1 MQKTTIVTL
10 CVALPLL
17 AACENMGERD
27 RRVATGAGAGAVA
40 GAVVG
45 SATGGKALPGAVIG
59 GALGA
64 VAGNVWS
71 RHLEKQQAE
80 LEQST
85 RGTGVEVSRTQD
97 NQLKLH
103 VPADISFD
111 VGRADIKPEL
121 RQVLDQFAQGMR
133 NQQGVRVR
141 VVGHTDNT
149 GSDAI
154 NDRLSSERA
163 ERVRSYLVDRGVAGP
178 QVETVG
184 RGSREP
190 VASNATADGRARNRR
205 VELFMRDTGQ
215 TG

>member
-1 MQKTTIVTL
+1 MQKTTVVTL
-10 CVALPLL
+10 CVVLPLL

-45 SATGGKALPGAVIG
+45 KATGGKALPGAVIG

-85 RGTGVEVSRTQD
+85 RGTGVEVSRTDD
-97 NQLKLH
+97 NQLKLN

-133 NQQGVRVR
+133 NQPGVRVR
-141 VVGHTDNT
+141 VIGHTDNT
-149 GSDAI
+149 GSDAT
-154 NDRLSSERA
+154 NERLSGERA
-163 ERVRSYLVDRGVAGP
+163 ERVRSYLVDRGVSS
-178 QVETVG
+178 QQIETAG
-184 RGSREP
+184 RGAREP
-190 VASNATADGRARNRR
+190 VASNASADGRARNRR
-205 VELFMRDTGQ
+205 VEIFVRDTGQ
-215 TG
+215 AG

>member
-45 SATGGKALPGAVIG
+45 TATGGKALPGAVIG

-133 NQQGVRVR
+133 SQQGVRVR

-163 ERVRSYLVDRGVAGP
+163 ERVRSYLVDRGVSGL

-215 TG
+215 AG